1 MIPPENNTKGTRG
14 SVRTKSSV
22 RDNYAIFVSKNSIR
36 SRVLL
41 FSPLS
46 SILRFTI
53 SFLSNF
59 PNVSSTFL
67 SLSLYLSILF
77 LHSLLR
83 ILSSFRRSKSKSMH
97 ASLASRHS
105 CPYVE
110 INCPVIIALAVSV
123 RSLSIFSQPWLD
135 AKSNRR
141 HTSSNHAR
149 FISVFTGL
157 RLVAKSLLHLHGAY
171 RIVCLGKLK
180 REKFAKDRVS
190 KKRLRFVKNNQST
203 RAFRISLVCQIRSNY
218 RNSMQRDNTPMEFS
232 ERSILI
238 FLY

>member
-1 MIPPENNTKGTRG
+1 MCAPNHLFATTTQFSFRRTRFEVEY
-14 SVRTKSSV
+14 SCSRLFLRSSV
-22 RDNYAIFVSKNSIR
+22 LQSHFFRIFPMYR
-36 SRVLL
+36 RR
-41 FSPLS
+41 FS
-46 SILRFTI
+46 
-53 SFLSNF
+53 
-59 PNVSSTFL
+59 L
-67 SLSLYLSILF
+67 SLSLSILF

>member
-1 MIPPENNTKGTRG
+1 MCAPNHLFATTTQFSFRRTRFEVEY
-14 SVRTKSSV
+14 SCSRLFLRSSV
-22 RDNYAIFVSKNSIR
+22 LQSHFFRIFPMSHR
-36 SRVLL
+36 R
-41 FSPLS
+41 FSL
-46 SILRFTI
+46 
-53 SFLSNF
+53 FLS
-59 PNVSSTFL
+59 
-67 SLSLYLSILF
+67 LSILF

-123 RSLSIFSQPWLD
+123 RSLSISSQPWLD

-218 RNSMQRDNTPMEFS
+218 RNSMQRDNTPHG
-232 ERSILI
+232 I
-238 FLY
+238 FGKIDIDISLLA